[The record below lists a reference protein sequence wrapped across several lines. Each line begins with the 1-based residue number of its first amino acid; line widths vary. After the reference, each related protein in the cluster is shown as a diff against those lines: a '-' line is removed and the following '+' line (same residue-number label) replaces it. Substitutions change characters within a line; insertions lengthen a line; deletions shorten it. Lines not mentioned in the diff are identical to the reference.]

1 MVEIK
6 MVSGEY
12 FSILCI
18 LSQTEGLFSETYLR
32 KLISI
37 LKFLKTPFEFL
48 FHNTHLR
55 KLQQILPQSLPHFLM
70 PPMI

>member
-1 MVEIK
+1 
-6 MVSGEY
+6 MVSGAY

-37 LKFLKTPFEFL
+37 LTFLKTPFNFL

-55 KLQQILPQSLPHFLM
+55 KLQQILPQSLTHF
-70 PPMI
+70 